1 VLLFEGLPCLFLHM
15 VASVNVAI
23 VESKGCSCNFIEPH
37 LPLQYLCVVGDLL
50 ISGARLFLSAHCYY
64 LGHVN

>member
-1 VLLFEGLPCLFLHM
+1 M